1 MAKSLRLEGIFVFL
15 NNKNGKNTMVE
26 IKNRYVKK
34 MKGGRE
40 GRVNLITGPAIPQ
53 IAATRTK

>member
-1 MAKSLRLEGIFVFL
+1 LEGIFVFL